1 MNLIIRVGASEP
13 TKFIAAITFARVVP
27 APTVTL
33 VSEIIP
39 SAKVDAVSEVV
50 NFK

>member
-13 TKFIAAITFARVVP
+13 TKSIAETTWARVVP

-33 VSEIIP
+33 VSEITP
-39 SAKVDAVSEVV
+39 SAKRVAVSVVV
-50 NFK
+50 NFR